1 MARDERTSFNA
12 SLQRTFDS
20 IRPLL
25 VQACGSISQ
34 SLHDI
39 EGRHDVTVDA
49 AELELSFNFSTSTG
63 VVSIAEGKQS
73 SSMTV
78 KLMLRPGKDKLGE
91 VSLSLKDKLRD
102 KIKEDLIE
110 AEDTEDS
117 LEF

>member
-39 EGRHDVTVDA
+39 EGRHDVIVDA
-49 AELELSFNFSTSTG
+49 AELELSFNFSASTG
-63 VVSIAEGKQS
+63 IAIAEAKQN

-78 KLMLRPGKDKLGE
+78 KLMIRPGKGKLGN
-91 VSLSLKDKLRD
+91 VSLSLEDKID

-110 AEDTEDS
+110 AEDSEDS